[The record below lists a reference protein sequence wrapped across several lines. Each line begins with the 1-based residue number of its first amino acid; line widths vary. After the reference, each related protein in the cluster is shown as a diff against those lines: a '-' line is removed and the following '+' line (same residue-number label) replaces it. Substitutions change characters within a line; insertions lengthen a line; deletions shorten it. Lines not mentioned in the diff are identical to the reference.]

1 MVKTMLLAALS
12 LNMFLFWVDTSEAET
27 IVKKQR
33 LSYEMCLKVI
43 NETSDKLSIT
53 PKITVDNSEIRKVEY
68 SLSDG
73 QLIIICDKISQEIL
87 ISSR

>member
-1 MVKTMLLAALS
+1 MLLAALS